1 MSDNEMPARVAASG
15 EKRTQPSP
23 KVE

>member
-1 MSDNEMPARVAASG
+1 MSDNEMPARVAVSG
-15 EKRTQPSP
+15 EKKTQPSP